1 MKSLKN
7 KVALALL
14 ATTAAS
20 VTAPAAQAQ
29 VAGIAEVDKLSV
41 LMGSK
46 AFKDGYNAVATQNAG
61 NISRLDAIRAEI
73 TPLEKPFDTD
83 GDGQLSQKDKAWVDA
98 LKQRETVIKTIDKN
112 GDGDLTGTERDEFM
126 ARNLPAQK
134 ILELRS
140 ESGAITENI
149 QLIQMFVID
158 SIIKQYDAALKSVVT
173 AKKIN
178 LVLTPG
184 VIVYAAPTVNIN
196 KDVVAALDR
205 AVPSVAL
212 PVDGQQISLTEE
224 AAVYHNQ
231 IKELIIQDAVARQ
244 RQAMQQQQQQGA
256 APQPGQ
262 PAPAAPAPAP
272 RPGADPN
279 ADNGTGG

>member
-1 MKSLKN
+1 MKSFKKN
-7 KVALALL
+7 VAIALL
-14 ATTAAS
+14 AATATVAI
-20 VTAPAAQAQ
+20 APAANAQ
-29 VAGIAEVDKLSV
+29 VAGLAEVDKLSV
-41 LMGSK
+41 LMGTK

-61 NISRLDAIRAEI
+61 NISRLDAIRAEV
-73 TPLEKPFDTD
+73 TPLEKSFDTD
-83 GDGQLSQKDKAWVDA
+83 GDGQLTQKDKAWVDA
-98 LKQRETVIKTIDKN
+98 LKQRETVISTIDKN
-112 GDGDLTGTERDEFM
+112 GDKDLTGTELDEFR

-134 ILELRS
+134 ILELRN

-158 SIIKQYDAALKSVVT
+158 AVLKQYDAALKSVVT

-178 LVLTPG
+178 LVFTPG

-205 AVPSVAL
+205 TIPSVAL
-212 PVDGQQISLTEE
+212 PVEGQQISLTEE
-224 AAVYHNQ
+224 AAAYHGQ
-231 IKELIIQDAVARQ
+231 IKELIIQNAVAQARRQ
-244 RQAMQQQQQQGA
+244 QQQQQQGA

-262 PAPAAPAPAP
+262 PAPAAPAP
-272 RPGADPN
+272 GADPN

>member
-1 MKSLKN
+1 MKSFKKN
-7 KVALALL
+7 VAIALL
-14 ATTAAS
+14 AATATVAM
-20 VTAPAAQAQ
+20 APAANAQ

-41 LMGSK
+41 LMGTK

-61 NISRLDAIRAEI
+61 NIARLDAIRTEV
-73 TPLEKPFDTD
+73 TPLEKSFDTD
-83 GDGQLSQKDKAWVDA
+83 GDGQLTQKDKAWVDA
-98 LKQRETVIKTIDKN
+98 LKQRETVISTIDKN
-112 GDGDLTGTERDEFM
+112 GDKDLTGTELDEFR

-134 ILELRS
+134 ILELRN

-158 SIIKQYDAALKSVVT
+158 AVLKQYDTALKSVVT

-178 LVLTPG
+178 LVFTPG

-205 AVPSVAL
+205 TIPSVAL
-212 PVDGQQISLTEE
+212 PVEGQQISLTEE
-224 AAVYHNQ
+224 AAAYHGQ
-231 IKELIIQDAVARQ
+231 IKELIIQNAVAQARRQ
-244 RQAMQQQQQQGA
+244 QQQQQQGA

-262 PAPAAPAPAP
+262 PAPAPAAPA
-272 RPGADPN
+272 PGADPN